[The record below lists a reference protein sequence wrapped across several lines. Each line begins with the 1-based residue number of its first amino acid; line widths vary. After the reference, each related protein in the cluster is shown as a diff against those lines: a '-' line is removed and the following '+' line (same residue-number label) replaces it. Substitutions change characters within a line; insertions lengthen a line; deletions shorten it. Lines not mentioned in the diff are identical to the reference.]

1 MADERK
7 SLTHLDEEG
16 RARMVDVSAKPESRR
31 EASASGN
38 IRMERATL
46 DAILEGTLPKG
57 DVMTVA
63 RLAGIMAAKQTSSL
77 IPLCHPVPLHDVQV
91 EIEGDETLP
100 GLRVRSSAATIGRT
114 GVEMEAI
121 TAVAVTLVTI
131 YDMAKAVDRAMVIGD
146 IALDRKTGG
155 VRGDYARA

>member
-1 MADERK
+1 MADRPA
-7 SLTHLDEEG
+7 LTHLDEEG

-31 EASASGN
+31 EATASGM
-38 IRMERATL
+38 IRMAP
-46 DAILEGTLPKG
+46 GTLTAIVDGKVPKG
-57 DVMTVA
+57 DVITVA
-63 RLAGIMAAKQTSSL
+63 RLAGIMGAKQTSSL

-91 EIEGDETLP
+91 VITPDETLP
-100 GLRVRSSAATIGRT
+100 GLRVTATAATVGRT

-131 YDMAKAVDRAMVIGD
+131 YDMAKGLDREMVIGEV
-146 IALDRKTGG
+146 ALERKTGG